1 MTRDLMPCDPESE
14 RATIGGILLLGV
26 PGLES
31 ALAAGLDIRDL
42 YDERLRH
49 VYRAAIELAAKDT
62 PIDVLTIKNKLG
74 DTGQLEKIGA
84 EYLAALTDGIP
95 TAINIEAYAR
105 NVHQKARDRRIIHSC
120 NLTTQ
125 AIQDGNGD
133 RATALEEHHRIV
145 YEEPC
150 GEMPR
155 IGLAATAL
163 QPQPE
168 ISWIVRDHL
177 GRRWLCIWFGEPGS
191 KKTWI
196 LLDQA
201 VTVAMGEEWLGFQSY
216 RTRVLFVD
224 EESGEERF
232 LRRLGD
238 AMRAHNA
245 PPDIPIRYTSLA
257 GFNLTEESG
266 AAKLERVIAAV
277 QPGLVIFD
285 ALADLMLGGD
295 ENLVKDTQ
303 PIFFRL
309 RRIAERQNCAI
320 EIIHHV
326 NKSGEYR
333 GSTALKGAVDCMI
346 AIESRPD
353 SHLITFRAEKTRDV
367 VIHPFA
373 ATAHFDIGKFHLT
386 EADPETGSEKLSPS
400 ERYVLRYLEVN
411 GPSAVQVIMDAADV
425 CTGETARRALYNL
438 ADKQLVRRC
447 DTGGKGKDATYS
459 LVRNSIA
466 QPV

>member
-1 MTRDLMPCDPESE
+1 MTHDHMPDDPESA
-14 RATIGGILLLGV
+14 RAAIGGILLLGV
-26 PGLES
+26 KGLET
-31 ALAAGLDIRDL
+31 ALAAGMEIRDL

-49 VYRAAIELAAKDT
+49 IYRTAIELAARDT
-62 PIDVLTIKNKLG
+62 PIDVLTIKMKLS

-84 EYLAALTDGIP
+84 EYLASLTDGIP
-95 TAINIEAYAR
+95 TAISIGAYAR
-105 NVHQKARDRRIIHSC
+105 NVHEKGRERRIVHSL
-120 NLTTQ
+120 NDTLQ
-125 AIQDGNGD
+125 AALAGNGD
-133 RATALEEHHRIV
+133 LAAVLEAHRRILD
-145 YEEPC
+145 EQP
-150 GEMPR
+150 GDEMPR

-177 GRRWLCIWFGEPGS
+177 GSRWLCIWFGEPGS

-201 VTVAMGEEWLGFQSY
+201 VTVAMGEDWLGFQSY
-216 RTRVLFVD
+216 RTKVLFVD
-224 EESGEERF
+224 EESGEERL

-245 PPDIPIRYTSLA
+245 PPDIPIHYTSLA

-266 AAKLERVIAAV
+266 AAKLERAIAAV

-303 PIFFRL
+303 PILFRL

-353 SHLITFRAEKTRDV
+353 SNLITFRAEKARDV

-447 DTGGKGKDATYS
+447 DIGGKGKDATYS